1 MGNRGRTMMKFVVI
15 AAIICGVSATLSH
28 EQLDEIAFNAR
39 HSETFES
46 SFLEVMSD
54 EKGARCPVGRV
65 GCPMCYDIVDRF
77 NSDVEIPEHSEAFE
91 HFCDGYINKRWKAS
105 YEMLTGG
112 QLDPMKEK
120 IRCVSVSAGVKER
133 FQQGCPHGNCAAPSA
148 SLGLLLRSEE
158 EEDRGRDTSQNMN
171 NRVFVSPSLRLSQAC
186 VMEEEGKTIKFPS
199 FICECIKRRD
209 N

>member
-1 MGNRGRTMMKFVVI
+1 MGRTSRENDEDGSLCRDDLWRCRPEPR
-15 AAIICGVSATLSH
+15 AAGRDCVQRL
-28 EQLDEIAFNAR
+28 

-91 HFCDGYINKRWKAS
+91 HFCDGYINERWKAS

-120 IRCVSVSAGVKER
+120 IRCVSVSWE
-133 FQQGCPHGNCAAPSA
+133 
-148 SLGLLLRSEE
+148 
-158 EEDRGRDTSQNMN
+158 
-171 NRVFVSPSLRLSQAC
+171 
-186 VMEEEGKTIKFPS
+186 
-199 FICECIKRRD
+199 
-209 N
+209 